1 MTRRTGTGVTMM
13 TTGRVL
19 VGTWPVASLHRR
31 SAIEDTT
38 ETTVT
43 YVTSSATEMHV
54 AELKTGAKIGSMKSK
69 NSAMKGTMII
79 IVLTMTNLTGSV
91 HQKGDTSQEA
101 SRRIL
106 KT

>member
-1 MTRRTGTGVTMM
+1 
-13 TTGRVL
+13 
-19 VGTWPVASLHRR
+19 
-31 SAIEDTT
+31 
-38 ETTVT
+38 
-43 YVTSSATEMHV
+43 MHV

-79 IVLTMTNLTGSV
+79 MVLTMTNLTGSV